1 MAKGKL
7 NKTQLEEERIRLTD
21 EIKKLKNIIKA
32 SDTATFEIM
41 INDIKEEML
50 SNVKEEDWKTEYG
63 DKILSIKVV
72 NDINEAIEHINK
84 FV

>member
-21 EIKKLKNIIKA
+21 EIKKLNNIIKA

-41 INDIKEEML
+41 IN
-50 SNVKEEDWKTEYG
+50 TR
-63 DKILSIKVV
+63 
-72 NDINEAIEHINK
+72 
-84 FV
+84 